1 MEAMGPWLN
10 WSIVIVICL
19 PTERLGVLKNS
30 GKRVCVFQIELVF
43 GSVGFYGEG
52 KTAVHGEEPLEARER
67 TNNKVNPHMASTPG
81 FEPGPMVGGECSHH
95 CVTLAPQCRQWLEST
110 LEHVRPL
117 TKKNIVKNDWKTT
130 FKEYHTWA
138 FVVVNSNHLS
148 EITGKWHEYV
158 QVSFKA

>member
-1 MEAMGPWLN
+1 
-10 WSIVIVICL
+10 
-19 PTERLGVLKNS
+19 
-30 GKRVCVFQIELVF
+30 
-43 GSVGFYGEG
+43 
-52 KTAVHGEEPLEARER
+52 
-67 TNNKVNPHMASTPG
+67 
-81 FEPGPMVGGECSHH
+81 MVGGECSHH

-138 FVVVNSNHLS
+138 FVVINGNHLS

-158 QVSFKA
+158 QVSFKAEYCIEYFVNLSFFSLESCPYAFPLTTIDLGQFAF